1 MIKIRHES
9 GPIQNTIT
17 STYRV
22 SKGCLMDSLEQ
33 FFIQKYY
40 HEHKLIREQVP
51 GEIRPL
57 FILLFD
63 RQIRHATT

>member
-33 FFIQKYY
+33 FFIQKYD
-40 HEHKLIREQVP
+40 HEHKLI
-51 GEIRPL
+51 
-57 FILLFD
+57 
-63 RQIRHATT
+63 